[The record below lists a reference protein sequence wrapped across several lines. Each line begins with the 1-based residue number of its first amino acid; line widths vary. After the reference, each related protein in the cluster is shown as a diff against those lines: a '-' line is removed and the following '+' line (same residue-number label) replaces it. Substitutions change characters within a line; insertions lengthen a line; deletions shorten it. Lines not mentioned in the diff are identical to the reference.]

1 MRIKGEDGVYV
12 RGKKVKT
19 KWKCHFECLLYDK
32 TERETTV
39 SSVDVEV
46 DDNCVNMQKETN
58 KNLYGKAAG
67 VDGITAEK

>member
-1 MRIKGEDGVYV
+1 M
-12 RGKKVKT
+12 
-19 KWKCHFECLLYDK
+19 
-32 TERETTV
+32 